1 MSEEPPPRY
10 DHEGGAVLNLRG
22 WRNRRALSMD
32 DLGELAGVAK
42 STIVA
47 IELGRVTALKRV
59 TMRKLAAALGVE
71 PMDVAEFRRALMG
84 PDGE

>member
-1 MSEEPPPRY
+1 M
-10 DHEGGAVLNLRG
+10 LTLRG

-47 IELGRVTALKRV
+47 IELGRVTAIKRV
-59 TMRKLAAALGVE
+59 TMRRLSTALGVE
-71 PMDVAEFRRALMG
+71 PLDVAEFRRALEG
-84 PDGE
+84 DGDSA